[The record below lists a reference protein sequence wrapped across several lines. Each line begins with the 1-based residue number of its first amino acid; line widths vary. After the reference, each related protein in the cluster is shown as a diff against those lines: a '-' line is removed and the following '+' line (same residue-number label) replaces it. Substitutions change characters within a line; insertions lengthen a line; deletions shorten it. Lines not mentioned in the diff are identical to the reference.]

1 MSQVL
6 YKEISEC
13 RICRGT
19 KLDTLLDLG
28 FQALGGRFPREGE
41 ADPEAAPLVLVRC
54 CDCGLVQLRH
64 SVSPG
69 ELYTYGYGYRSG
81 TNATMRAHLAALSQ
95 WVQERCPLNAG
106 DLVVDIGCNDG
117 TLLKSYS
124 IPGLQRVG
132 IDAIAGKFRDQYPPD
147 IRLHEGFFSKSD
159 YVVACGDVKA
169 KAITSISMFYDLEE
183 PNEFVGAI
191 KAALAVD
198 GVWVLEQSYL
208 PTMLESNAY
217 DTICHEHLEYYALHQ
232 IEWLAKAH
240 GLRVFD
246 VELNACNGGS
256 FRLAVCHEN
265 APHYDRAGRVQAMR
279 DREIELKLNTP
290 APYEA
295 FKGRIEG
302 LRDALMSFVSQERAA
317 GKTFYLYGASTK
329 GNTLLQ
335 YCGLDARTVVAAA
348 ERNVEKFGCRTP
360 GSGIPIISEEQARAA
375 KPNYF
380 VVLPWHFRDEFLARE
395 AEFRKA
401 GGKLVF
407 PLPQVEVL

>member
-1 MSQVL
+1 MSQTL

-13 RICRGT
+13 RICKSK
-19 KLDTLLDLG
+19 KLDALLDLG
-28 FQALGGRFPREGE
+28 FQALGGRFPRAGE
-41 ADPEAAPLVLVRC
+41 ADPEAAPLVLARC

-64 SVSPG
+64 TVSPG

-81 TNATMRAHLAALSQ
+81 TNATMRAHLTKLSQ
-95 WVQERCPLNAG
+95 WVQERCALNAG
-106 DLVVDIGCNDG
+106 DVVVDIGCNDG

-124 IPGLQRVG
+124 VPGLQRVG

-147 IRLHEGFFSKSD
+147 IRLHEGFFSKCD
-159 YVVACGDVKA
+159 YAAACGDAKA
-169 KAITSISMFYDLEE
+169 KVITSISMFYDLEE
-183 PNEFVGAI
+183 PGEFVEAI
-191 KAALAVD
+191 AAALADD

-208 PTMLESNAY
+208 PTMLETNAY
-217 DTICHEHLEYYALHQ
+217 DTICHEHLEYYALRQ
-232 IEWLAKAH
+232 IEWLANAH

-265 APHYDRAGRVQAMR
+265 APYDDRLGHVQAMR
-279 DREIELKLNTP
+279 SREAALNLDTS

-295 FKGRIEG
+295 FKSRIEN
-302 LRDALMSFVSQERAA
+302 LRNALMSFVHQEREA

-335 YCGLDARTVVAAA
+335 YCGLDDNTVVAAA

-360 GSGIPIISEEQARAA
+360 GSGIPIISEEQARSA
-375 KPNYF
+375 KPDYF
-380 VVLPWHFRDEFLARE
+380 LVLPWHFRDEFLVRE
-395 AEFRKA
+395 SEFRKA

-407 PLPQVEVL
+407 PLPQLEVL